1 MRRMERTIAFIF
13 TFVVLVYLLCKS
25 LPDSEPK
32 KFAEMIRDP
41 KKQVLIYAATK
52 FFGMDIT
59 TERFLSVCK
68 STTSFCRITEN
79 PAEIDKADAILFHNA
94 DYRQESAP
102 KPRKLSRPHVL
113 WSLESPTNDRFRPAP
128 HVINWTMTFRRDADI
143 WYPYGHFRK
152 LERNR
157 SVDLDAIWN
166 MKNQEKMATWLASNC
181 KTSNSRS
188 ELVNAMLRIKA
199 FPIDRYGSCGFPAPG
214 CEGVNKQS
222 DSCVTQLI
230 RPYKFYISIENSNC
244 ADYVTEKFYEA
255 LITRMTVPIV
265 LKRKT
270 YIDVGAPPNSFV
282 AIDDFA
288 SIADMVKFLNEAAA
302 DKNKYLQFHK
312 WRTSYEALPE
322 HHDDTGFCELCRRLQ
337 QNQFNS
343 KSYADV
349 QGWHEKDQCENNY
362 GLKYLTT

>member
-41 KKQVLIYAATK
+41 KKQVVIYAATK

-68 STTSFCRITEN
+68 STTSSCRITEN

-152 LERNR
+152 LERN
-157 SVDLDAIWN
+157 
-166 MKNQEKMATWLASNC
+166 T
-181 KTSNSRS
+181 
-188 ELVNAMLRIKA
+188 
-199 FPIDRYGSCGFPAPG
+199 FPIDRYGTCGFPAPG

-288 SIADMVKFLNEAAA
+288 RIADMVKFLNEAAA

-362 GLKYLTT
+362 GLKFNTDEVFLLCSFLTNQR